1 MRNYFFFL
9 SEDDEFGN
17 MKVLTGLNLCLM
29 LPGGLHLLIIWSHLC
44 VWLKGGVSTTPL
56 SDLWVS
62 WVESIKCTFHRF
74 VLRSC
79 SEHLSYVVTNLAQ
92 TWRFPP
98 GPVGRSTVNWSRVNW
113 SNALQTRE
121 MGMPQCRW
129 LEGWMKSWVQW
140 QQFVENSRGDLMESV
155 KGGNGRF

>member
-1 MRNYFFFL
+1 MFDVAWRAPPPHYMEPF
-9 SEDDEFGN
+9 
-17 MKVLTGLNLCLM
+17 VCLIE
-29 LPGGLHLLIIWSHLC
+29 G
-44 VWLKGGVSTTPL
+44 GGVSTTPS

-129 LEGWMKSWVQW
+129 LEGWMKSTVAAVCRK
-140 QQFVENSRGDLMESV
+140 QQGGFNGERKRRKRKVLREGKAKRQRG
-155 KGGNGRF
+155 KQTKTTGW